1 MIYFFTHH
9 HHNYTIKSFL
19 DGWGRSV
26 RPHVTLRNYDELRY
40 ASKLAPGGYIFAD
53 TDRLD
58 RNCRSYVEAVGE
70 LVAAR
75 NWPMLNRPAK
85 LVYRVDLLKKARDA
99 GLSRVAAYRIDQI
112 PSDLRY
118 PAFVRIDD
126 DHTGRLGPICN
137 DRAALDESMKAF
149 ADVPREKLFV
159 FEFADAR
166 GGYGVYRKYAV
177 QNTNGTLTPRHIMF
191 SHEWVVKYTKLVDP
205 HLLVEEEQFI
215 TNMPPEIAEQ
225 ARKIFELAGT
235 SYGRLAF
242 GLIDGRVQPW
252 EINLNPMLA
261 KSPDQVDLGRLRTQ
275 GESTGKIR
283 EAFHKFAEESEKVK
297 DQPELE
303 LDLPSNLRASVG
315 VNGAEGRLVFLGKAL
330 GRAEKLPGIRQLVR
344 TCRRARWL
352 ASR

>member
-9 HHNYTIKSFL
+9 YHSYTIKSFL
-19 DGWGRSV
+19 DAWGRSV
-26 RPHVTLRNYDELRY
+26 RPHVTLRNYDELRF
-40 ASKLAPGGYIFAD
+40 SRRLPPGGYIFAD
-53 TDRLD
+53 TDRID
-58 RNCRSYVEAVGE
+58 PACRAFVEAVGE
-70 LVAAR
+70 QIAAR

-85 LVYRVDLLKKARDA
+85 LLYRVDLLKKLSDA

-112 PSDLRY
+112 PSNLRY

-166 GGYGVYRKYAV
+166 GPDGIYRKYAI

-191 SHEWVVKYTKLVDP
+191 SHEWVVKYTKLVEP
-205 HLLVEEEQFI
+205 RLMEEEEQFI
-215 TNMPPEIAEQ
+215 TNMPECIANQ

-235 SYGRLAF
+235 TYGRLDF
-242 GLIDGRVQPW
+242 GVIDGFVQPW

-261 KSPDQVDLGRLRTQ
+261 KSPDQVDLSRLRTQ

-283 EAFHKFAEESEKVK
+283 EAFHKFADEAEKVK
-297 DQPELE
+297 DEAPLE
-303 LDLPSNLRASVG
+303 LDIPTDLRTTVG
-315 VNGAEGRLVFLGKAL
+315 VNGVEGRLLFLGRAL
-330 GRAEKLPGIRQLVR
+330 GRAEKLPGIRQLVH
-344 TCRRARWL
+344 TCRRARWI

>member
-9 HHNYTIKSFL
+9 HHGYTIKSFL

-26 RPHVTLRNYDELRY
+26 RPHVTLRDYDELRY
-40 ASKLAPGGYIFAD
+40 TRRLPAGGYIFAD
-53 TDRLD
+53 TDRID
-58 RNCRSYVEAVGE
+58 PACRAFVEAVGE
-70 LVAAR
+70 EVAAR
-75 NWPMLNRPAK
+75 KWPMLNRPSK
-85 LVYRVDLLKKARDA
+85 VVYRVDLLRKARDA

-137 DRAALDESMKAF
+137 DRAALDKSVEAF
-149 ADVPREKLFV
+149 ADVPRKKLFV

-166 GGYGVYRKYAV
+166 GRDGIYRKYAI

-191 SHEWVVKYTKLVDP
+191 SHDWVVKYTKLVEP
-205 HLLVEEEQFI
+205 KFMEEEERFI
-215 TNMPPEIAEQ
+215 TDMPECIANQ

-235 SYGRLAF
+235 TYGRLDF
-242 GLIDGRVQPW
+242 GVIDGFVQPW

-261 KSPDQVDLGRLRTQ
+261 KSPDQVDLTRLRTQ

-283 EAFHKFAEESEKVK
+283 EALHQFANEAEKVK
-297 DQPELE
+297 DEPELE
-303 LDLPSNLRASVG
+303 LKVRSDLRESVG
-315 VNGAEGRLVFLGKAL
+315 VNGVEGRLLYLGKAL

-344 TCRRARWL
+344 TCRKARWI